1 VSASTFQIWLGLKKD
16 LVGEVGIKD
25 TEVFYNTGYDIE
37 ADYKALLECDMT
49 DSGLGLTLYDNL
61 YKGYSPEGKNTL
73 NIISLQGYDHWKAF
87 ETDYFQGKKDAYN
100 KEKERISDIL
110 IDKVERTLLPGL
122 KGTQTRSQPLC

>member
-49 DSGLGLTLYDNL
+49 DSGFGLTLYDNL